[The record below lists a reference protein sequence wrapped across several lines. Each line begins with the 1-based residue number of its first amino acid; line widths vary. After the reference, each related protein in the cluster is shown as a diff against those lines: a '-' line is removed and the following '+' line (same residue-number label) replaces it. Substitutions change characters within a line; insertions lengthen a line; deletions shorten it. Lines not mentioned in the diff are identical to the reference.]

1 MIKKI
6 SIVLLL
12 VLGVLFLFPVDVY
25 AGQIAMTLVGGAIGF
40 LLGGPVGASIG
51 MFAGSMLGGLLFP
64 PKGQDMVGPRIT
76 DKTVQS
82 AAYGSHIIKTW
93 GKDRVPAQIIFSSGL
108 LETKHETEVGGKGFG
123 GGATSTTFTYAVD
136 IMLGFGE
143 EAKGFLRLWADTK
156 LIYDA
161 TGTVQI
167 KKRWLKEGRKFVVR
181 DGNEDQLPS
190 ALEESYHG
198 VGQCSAHRGLF
209 CLEAENFQL
218 ADFANRIP
226 NFTAEIF
233 TEGDSDFGVISAYD
247 AQPPGTWA
255 SSWGYI
261 DAFGDIWALYAN
273 PATPYWY
280 PLYAKVFHWTLAT
293 PAAPVEEPHPL
304 WSGEIVQ
311 EASLAGFVPLH
322 SDEPSAAVFGTNS
335 SNVWMSYFLLEDGT
349 RVDIIGVPGMGIP
362 HRAVK
367 YGDDMYAL
375 GGATEVHLYHFDAA
389 GEPINDSSVLETGG
403 VRDMGRSQNYLF
415 AMRLNTILKIDA
427 DTLALV
433 SEIDISN
440 IDNPLAIAVVSDTE
454 IRIVSSVSGFG
465 TNFWISTDG
474 GMPVLDVS
482 DPNTSQVATDYH
494 FALRYVN
501 NTYIFSSDGAWG
513 GFSSFIWFYGVNPN
527 PEDIPLWKVVRDINL
542 RAGLDS
548 VVSGVP
554 PTVGD
559 IDVSDLLD
567 SVHGYSITRTMSA
580 RDALV
585 QLQQAY
591 FFDAR
596 EKDFK
601 LDYVKRG
608 GASVKT
614 IPGADL
620 AARSSITQNLPDRLT
635 RSRAQETELPL
646 RIHIIY
652 PNLEASYLPG
662 HEYAPRLITDARATI
677 TIEVTCALTSGEA
690 RRIVDAHLATQ
701 WLERETFQITASR
714 KNLRIDAADNVE
726 VVITEE

>member
-1 MIKKI
+1 MKKLSLI
-6 SIVLLL
+6 LILL
-12 VLGVLFLFPVDVY
+12 VGALLLFPVD
-25 AGQIAMTLVGGAIGF
+25 AHAAQIALTLVGAAVGF
-40 LLGGPVGASIG
+40 LVGGPAGLMIGA
-51 MFAGSMLGGLLFP
+51 FAGSMLGGLLFP
-64 PKGQDMVGPRIT
+64 PKGPDIVGPRIT

-82 AAYGSHIIKTW
+82 AAYGSHVIKTW
-93 GKDRVPAQIIFSSGL
+93 GKDRVPAQVIFSSGL

-136 IMLGFGE
+136 IMLSFGE

-156 LIYDA
+156 LIFDA

-233 TEGDSDFGVISAYD
+233 TEGDSDFTMIESYD
-247 AQPPGTWA
+247 TPPTNAWF

-261 DAFGDIWALYAN
+261 DPLGDIWSLNWAPGA
-273 PATPYWY
+273 PYWY
-280 PLYAKVFHWTLAT
+280 PSQYTKVFHWTLAT
-293 PAAPVEEPHPL
+293 PTAPVEEPHPL
-304 WSGEIVQ
+304 WSGSVVQ
-311 EASLAGFVPLH
+311 EASLAGGVPLR
-322 SDEPSAAVFGTNS
+322 SDEPSAAVFATNS
-335 SNVWMSYFLLEDGT
+335 QNVWMSYFLLEEGT
-349 RVDIIGVPGMGIP
+349 RVDILGPVAGIP

-367 YGDDMYAL
+367 YGDDMYVL
-375 GGATEVHLYHFDAA
+375 GGASEVHLYHFNSA
-389 GEPINDSSVLETGG
+389 GAPINDSGVFETGG
-403 VRDMGRSQNYLF
+403 VRDMGRSENFLF
-415 AMRLNTILKIDA
+415 AMRLNEILKVDA

-433 SEIDISN
+433 STIDISN

-465 TNFWISTDG
+465 TRFWISTDG
-474 GMPVLDVS
+474 GVPVLDLF

-494 FALRYVN
+494 FALRWVNSTYV
-501 NTYIFSSDGAWG
+501 FSSDGAWG
-513 GFSSFIWFYGVNPN
+513 GFESFIWFYGINPN

-548 VVSGVP
+548 VVSASP

-559 IDVSDLLD
+559 IEVSDLLD
-567 SVHGYSITRTMSA
+567 SVHGYSITRRMTA

-601 LDYVKRG
+601 LEYVKRG
-608 GASVKT
+608 RAPVKS
-614 IPGADL
+614 IPGSDL
-620 AARSSITQNLPDRLT
+620 AVRTSITEKLPDRLMQ
-635 RSRAQETELPL
+635 SRGYEAELPL

-652 PNLEASYLPG
+652 PNLEASYQPG

-677 TIEVTCALTSGEA
+677 TIEVTCALTSSEA
-690 RRIVDAHLATQ
+690 RRIVDAHLAVAH
-701 WLERETFQITASR
+701 LERDTFGVTVSR
-714 KNLRIDAADNVE
+714 KNLLIDACDNVN
-726 VVITEE
+726 VIITEE